1 MTTVPEISL
10 NNGVRIPQLGF
21 GVWQVDAG
29 EAAGVVRTAIET
41 GYRSIDTAAAYGNEE
56 AVGEG
61 IRASGVD
68 RDELFVTSKLWNS
81 DQGYDSALRAFDAT
95 MERLKLEHLDL
106 YLIHWPLPM
115 YDRYVST
122 WKALERL
129 YVEGRIRAIGVSN
142 FQVPHLRRLMDE
154 GGIVP
159 TVNQIELHPRL
170 TQDELRAFHQEHTI
184 ATEAWSPL
192 GQGNLLEDPVV
203 TKLAESYDATPAQLI
218 LSWHL
223 KLGNIVIPKSV
234 TPERIRSNFEAVNL
248 EVASGDIDT
257 ITALNQNQR
266 FGADP
271 DTLDVT

>member
-1 MTTVPEISL
+1 MTTVPDVSL

-29 EAAGVVRTAIET
+29 DAAGVVRTAIET

-61 IRASGVD
+61 IAASGVD

-81 DQGYDSALRAFDAT
+81 DQGYDSTLRAFDAT
-95 MERLKLEHLDL
+95 MERLRLERLDL

-129 YVEGRIRAIGVSN
+129 YVEGRVRAIGVSN
-142 FQVPHLRRLMDE
+142 FHIPHLRRLMDE

-170 TQDELRAFHQEHTI
+170 TQAELRAFHAEHSI

-192 GQGNLLEDPVV
+192 GNGKLLDDPGI
-203 TKLAESYDATPAQLI
+203 TKLAESYGATPAQVI

-248 EVASGDIDT
+248 ELASGDIDT
-257 ITALNQNQR
+257 ISALNQNQR
-266 FGADP
+266 FGSDP
-271 DTLDVT
+271 DTMDVT

>member
-21 GVWQVDAG
+21 GVWQVGAG
-29 EAAGVVRTAIET
+29 DAAGVVRTAIET

-81 DQGYDSALRAFDAT
+81 DQGYDSTLRAFDAT
-95 MERLKLEHLDL
+95 MERLKLERLDL

-122 WKALERL
+122 WKAMERL
-129 YVEGRIRAIGVSN
+129 YVEGRISAIGVSN
-142 FQVPHLRRLMDE
+142 FQIPHLRRLMDE

-159 TVNQIELHPRL
+159 TVNQVELHPRL
-170 TQDELRAFHQEHTI
+170 VQEELRAFHQEHNI

-192 GQGNLLEDPVV
+192 GQGNLLDDPVV
-203 TKLAESYDATPAQLI
+203 TKLAESYGATPAQLI
-218 LSWHL
+218 LAWHL

-248 EVASGDIDT
+248 EVASGDIEA

-266 FGADP
+266 FGPDP
-271 DTLDVT
+271 DTMDVA